1 MSGWNSACGLPL
13 YQLRLWWRFKR
24 ATPTQREYL
33 KWPYRDEPRFERI
46 MREKLNEELLKE
58 QREKFEEEIIELAEL
73 FKTKRDA
80 CETPKEFAICENDD
94 AKPCGSKEPE
104 HIVPDVCNG
113 NEIEIELSEIMTE
126 NQSSENCEENANESE
141 SNLEEP
147 E

>member
-1 MSGWNSACGLPL
+1 M
-13 YQLRLWWRFKR
+13 
-24 ATPTQREYL
+24 
-33 KWPYRDEPRFERI
+33 
-46 MREKLNEELLKE
+46 
-58 QREKFEEEIIELAEL
+58 AEL

-126 NQSSENCEENANESE
+126 NQSSENCEENANESL

-147 E
+147 EEKPKQQGLEWYEYLLKFLCILMGLALVVIVCGMPFCERMRNLMEQDNYEPGSGMENVM